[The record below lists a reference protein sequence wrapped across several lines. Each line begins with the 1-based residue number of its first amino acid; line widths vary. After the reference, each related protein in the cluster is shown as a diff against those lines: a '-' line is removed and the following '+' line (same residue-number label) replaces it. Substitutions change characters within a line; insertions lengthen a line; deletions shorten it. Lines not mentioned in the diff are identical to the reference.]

1 MLMTFSD
8 CHTWIAEVKEIH
20 FDERICD
27 EKIRDGSSTVIVQ
40 QRGNNSNEH

>member
-1 MLMTFSD
+1 MLMTISD

-27 EKIRDGSSTVIVQ
+27 EKMRDGGSIVTVQ
-40 QRGNNSNEH
+40 QRVDNSNEH